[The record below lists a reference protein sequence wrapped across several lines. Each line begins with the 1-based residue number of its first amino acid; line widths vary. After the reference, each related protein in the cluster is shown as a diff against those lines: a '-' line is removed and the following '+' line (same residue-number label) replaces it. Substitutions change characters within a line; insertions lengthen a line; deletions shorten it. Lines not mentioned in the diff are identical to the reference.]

1 VSATTA
7 TRTPER
13 ARPSTALSSYW
24 PLAAALL
31 LAAALRLSTIDLQ
44 SFWYDEAFTPV
55 RVLHASLSSTLHGVV
70 HTENSPPL
78 WYLIAWLDVRLF
90 GDGEIALRLPS
101 ALAGIALVAV
111 AWGSGSELGGRR
123 CALAAATLVAVNP
136 LFVWY
141 SQEARTY
148 ELFALTSSLALLCC
162 LRARRRPTAAR
173 MGAFALTGALALLT
187 HYFSAFLLSAML
199 LWLLSDRAARRAA
212 LAAAVLIAAVGAALL
227 PLVIAQGGHGTQ
239 WIERWALSSRL
250 EAIPQY
256 YLTGA
261 SGAPLGHGIE
271 LLIALPLLAGLALA
285 ARAALAANAARAA
298 LAANAAR
305 AALAANASRRT
316 DAPPFADAPRA
327 HGAAAGV
334 ALVAA
339 SGILVP
345 LVLAVAGADY
355 LAPRNLIAA
364 MVPLTVV
371 IAFLCTA
378 PGLRSAGPALTAAGA
393 IAFLIVTLDV
403 DLSPRLQR
411 GNWRAVA
418 HALGRGGPGRALIT
432 VELGAAPLEYYLPP
446 LRNLPRGTAVAVD
459 EIDQIGYSP
468 LRPTAGRAPAAGFT
482 RAGRR
487 DTDGL
492 ISYRFLAPAARLVR
506 EATLRRH
513 VITLA
518 HPEVLVPRGAHVTS
532 TPALG

>member
-1 VSATTA
+1 VSAA
-7 TRTPER
+7 AAAGALER
-13 ARPSTALSSYW
+13 ERSYGGIRRHW
-24 PLAAALL
+24 PLAAVLL
-31 LAAALRLSTIDLQ
+31 LAAALRLSTLDVQ

-78 WYLIAWLDVRLF
+78 WYLLAWLDVRLF

-111 AWGSGSELGGRR
+111 AWGIGRELGARR
-123 CALAAATLVAVNP
+123 CALATAALVAANP

-141 SQEARTY
+141 SQEARVY

-162 LRARRRPTAAR
+162 LRARRTPTRAR
-173 MGAFALTGALALLT
+173 MAAFALTGVLALLT
-187 HYFSAFLLSAML
+187 HYFSVFLLAGMVA
-199 LWLLSDRAARRAA
+199 WLLSDRATRRAA
-212 LAAAVLIAAVGAALL
+212 LPAAAAIALAGAALL

-271 LLIALPLLAGLALA
+271 LLIALPLLAALALA
-285 ARAALAANAARAA
+285 AKPALFATAGRAAQPPDEQRAGGAARVDE
-298 LAANAAR
+298 R
-305 AALAANASRRT
+305 SRS
-316 DAPPFADAPRA
+316 
-327 HGAAAGV
+327 HSAAAGV
-334 ALVAA
+334 ALVCAA
-339 SGILVP
+339 GILVP
-345 LVLAVAGADY
+345 LVLAIAGADY

-364 MVPLTVV
+364 MVPLTAV

-378 PGLRSAGPALTAAGA
+378 PGLGSAPQALTAAAA
-393 IAFLIVTLDV
+393 IAFLVVSVDV

-418 HALGRGGPGRALIT
+418 RALGRRGPERVLST

-459 EIDQIGYSP
+459 EIDEIGYSP
-468 LRPTAGRAPAAGFT
+468 LRPSTGRPPARGFS
-482 RAGRR
+482 RVSRR
-487 DTDGL
+487 DIDGL
-492 ISYRFLAPAARLVR
+492 IVYGFRAPSARLVG

-518 HPEVLVPRGAHVTS
+518 HPEVLVAPGAHVTS
-532 TPALG
+532 VLSGG